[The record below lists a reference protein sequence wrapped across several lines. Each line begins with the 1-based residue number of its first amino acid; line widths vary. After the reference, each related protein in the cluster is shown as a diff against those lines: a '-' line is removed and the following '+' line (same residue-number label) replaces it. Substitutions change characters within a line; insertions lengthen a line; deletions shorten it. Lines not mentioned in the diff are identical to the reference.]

1 MNGVKSYKHQSYT
14 LDENQEKS
22 LIFKTSIDRL
32 NKQTLNFHAKNN
44 NFGAIFRMFKW
55 DILGNFSPTVTKY
68 IKVALGTSR
77 DFLDFLKA

>member
-1 MNGVKSYKHQSYT
+1 MKIKKKVSFLKHQSIAS
-14 LDENQEKS
+14 EAS
-22 LIFKTSIDRL
+22 L

-44 NFGAIFRMFKW
+44 NFGTIFRMFKW

-68 IKVALGTSR
+68 IKVALDTSR